1 MMMKT
6 ENNEA
11 PKRRGRPPKA
21 KPAETEHEPIADAF
35 EPAPAQPEPAPEP
48 KVTVTESATEIV
60 VEVNIDEIEA
70 AKIFS
75 KHPKVNRIVCP
86 AYFFN
91 RFTMHRQ

>member
-1 MMMKT
+1 MKT
-6 ENNEA
+6 ENNET

-21 KPAETEHEPIADAF
+21 KPAENEHEPIAEAI
-35 EPAPAQPEPAPEP
+35 EPEPAPTP
-48 KVTVTESATEIV
+48 TPTPAPIVTVDESATEII
-60 VEVNIDEIEA
+60 VEVNIDEVEA

-75 KHPKVNRIVCP
+75 KHPTVNRLVCP